1 LTVAAG
7 FSWGDDSEHY
17 VFINGKLAEKA
28 LRSVLSSTGS
38 YQEGKR
44 YDLDL
49 YLGNLQG
56 RITQLTADA
65 VVEMCPRWSPVGT
78 KIAYMHGREIRVQ
91 GLATAPLSESENRT
105 YDGIIDLSKAP
116 PISIRPSGCDK
127 AMFPQWSPAGDKIAF
142 SSYQDGDFDL
152 FVVDIASSN
161 FHRLTKTPHIREH
174 HPVWSPDSYWLAFY
188 SLQQDAEHLSLS
200 IATADSAAP
209 IIASMSLKQSKEA
222 TTIDGYELKIAD
234 DVRPNALLGPS
245 WLPNSK
251 HLVYIRDSDDS
262 LEVAEVNHNPLRQY
276 LNLETDTAMNL
287 DVQCA
292 KNSAKVIFSRYVT
305 AGGGV
310 SFRNVKVM
318 VLESI
323 LR

>member
-1 LTVAAG
+1 MPFTKG
-7 FSWGDDSEHY
+7 GQR
-17 VFINGKLAEKA
+17 G
-28 LRSVLSSTGS
+28 
-38 YQEGKR
+38 
-44 YDLDL
+44 DLDL
-49 YLGNLQG
+49 YIGNLQG

-65 VVEMCPRWSPVGT
+65 VVEMCPRWSPAGQN
-78 KIAYMHGREIRVQ
+78 IAYMHGREIRVQ
-91 GLATAPLSESENRT
+91 GIATAPRSGVRNRT
-105 YDGIIDLSKAP
+105 CDGTVGTKAP

-152 FVVDIASSN
+152 FVYDIASSN

-174 HPVWSPDSYWLAFY
+174 HPVWSPDSKFIAFY
-188 SLQQDAEHLSLS
+188 SLQQDSEHLSIS
-200 IATADSAAP
+200 IAQADSAAP
-209 IIASMSLKQSKEA
+209 IMDSMSLKQSKEA

-276 LNLETDTAMNL
+276 LNLETDTAMNV

-292 KNSAKVIFSRYVT
+292 KNEAKVIFSRYVT

-318 VLESI
+318 VLESS